1 MRQYGQL
8 QTDLKLN
15 LKNLV
20 MKYRDFKPYIKVS
33 SLTLGGGGI
42 GQVWGETTSEEAIQT
57 VRAALDNGI
66 NHFDVAPMYGKGE
79 AERIIGKSFNG
90 LDADN
95 IFFTTKCQLGTLP
108 DAEVYD
114 KLNHSLTRSL
124 DNMRLEKV
132 NLFLLHS
139 QLIEDNYKLFKFNE
153 MRAKSATTLSCFF
166 NGVIP
171 AFERLKKEGKIDH
184 WGIGGLGQEEAIIKA
199 LNHAHAPSAVQCVIN
214 PLNSAGAIGYVSEA
228 FNPQVILSECQQLD
242 IPILA
247 IRAVQAGALTSSMDR
262 SPHESGFDKTDFD
275 DFDKAEPFRDL
286 AIEWNESPASLAHRY
301 ALSVKGVASVI
312 LGVKSRTE
320 LKECV
325 EAEAKD
331 LLSQSE
337 IQQIE
342 NCLRG

>member
-1 MRQYGQL
+1 M
-8 QTDLKLN
+8 N
-15 LKNLV
+15 
-20 MKYRDFKPYIKVS
+20 YRDFKPYLKIS

-42 GQVWGETTSEEAIQT
+42 GQVWGETTSEEAVKT
-57 VRAALDNGI
+57 VHAAIDHGI

-79 AERIIGKSFNG
+79 AERIIGKSLNG
-90 LDADN
+90 SDADDL
-95 IFFTTKCQLGTLP
+95 FFTTKCQLGTLP
-108 DAEVYD
+108 DTEVYD
-114 KLNHSLTRSL
+114 KLNDSLTRSL
-124 DNMRLEKV
+124 DNMKLEKV

-139 QLIEDNYKLFKFNE
+139 QLIEDNYKLYKFDE

-166 NGVIP
+166 NAAIP
-171 AFERLKKEGKIDH
+171 AFERLQKEGKIDH
-184 WGIGGLGQEEAIIKA
+184 WGIGGLGQEEAIIQA
-199 LNHAHAPSAVQCVIN
+199 LNHSQAPSAVQCIIN

-228 FNPQVILSECQQLD
+228 FNPLAILSECQQLD

-262 SPHESGFDKTDFD
+262 SPHESGFDKSDFD

-286 AIEWNESPASLAHRY
+286 ANEWGESPASLAHRY
-301 ALSVKGVASVI
+301 ALSIKGVASVI
-312 LGVKSRTE
+312 LGVKNRTE

-331 LLSQSE
+331 LLSDSE

-342 NCLRG
+342 NCLKG

>member
-1 MRQYGQL
+1 M
-8 QTDLKLN
+8 N
-15 LKNLV
+15 
-20 MKYRDFKPYIKVS
+20 YRDFKPYLKIS

-42 GQVWGETTSEEAIQT
+42 GQVWGETTSEEAIKT
-57 VRAALDNGI
+57 VHAAIDHGI

-79 AERIIGKSFNG
+79 AERVIGQSLNG
-90 LDADN
+90 LNLDN
-95 IFFTTKCQLGTLP
+95 LFFTTKCQLGTLP
-108 DAEVYD
+108 DNEVYD
-114 KLNHSLTRSL
+114 KLNDSITRSL
-124 DNMRLEKV
+124 DNMKLEKV

-139 QLIEDNYKLFKFNE
+139 QLIEDNYKLFKFDE

-166 NGVIP
+166 NAAIP
-171 AFERLKKEGKIDH
+171 AFERLQKEGKIDH
-184 WGIGGLGQEEAIIKA
+184 WGIGGLGQEEAIIQA
-199 LNHAHAPSAVQCVIN
+199 LNHSQAPSAVQCVIN

-228 FNPQVILSECQQLD
+228 FNPLAILYECQQLD

-262 SPHESGFDKTDFD
+262 SPHESGFDKSDFD

-286 AIEWNESPASLAHRY
+286 AIEWGESPASLAHRY
-301 ALSVKGVASVI
+301 ALSIKGVASVI
-312 LGVKSRTE
+312 LGVKNRTE

-331 LLSQSE
+331 LLSDSE

-342 NCLRG
+342 NCLKG

>member
-1 MRQYGQL
+1 M
-8 QTDLKLN
+8 N
-15 LKNLV
+15 
-20 MKYRDFKPYIKVS
+20 YRDFKPYTKVS

-57 VRAALDNGI
+57 VHAALDYGI

-79 AERIIGKSFNG
+79 AERIIGKSLDG
-90 LDADN
+90 LDADKL
-95 IFFTTKCQLGTLP
+95 FFTTKCQLGTLP
-108 DAEVYD
+108 DNEVYD
-114 KLNHSLTRSL
+114 KLNHSLARSL
-124 DNMRLEKV
+124 ENMKLEKV

-139 QLIEDNYKLFKFNE
+139 QLIEDSYKLFKFDE

-166 NGVIP
+166 NAAIP
-171 AFERLKKEGKIDH
+171 AFERLKQEGKIDH

-199 LNHAHAPSAVQCVIN
+199 LNHSQAPSAVQCVIN

-228 FNPQVILSECQQLD
+228 FNPQAILSECQQLD

-262 SPHESGFDKTDFD
+262 SPHESGFDKSDFE
-275 DFDKAEPFRDL
+275 DFDKAQPFRDL
-286 AIEWNESPASLAHRY
+286 AIDWDESPASLAHRY
-301 ALSVKGVASVI
+301 ALSTQGVSSVI
-312 LGVKSRTE
+312 LGVKNRIE

-342 NCLRG
+342 NCLKH

>member
-1 MRQYGQL
+1 M
-8 QTDLKLN
+8 N
-15 LKNLV
+15 H
-20 MKYRDFKPYIKVS
+20 RDFKPYLKIS

-42 GQVWGETTSEEAIQT
+42 GQVWGETTSEEAIKT
-57 VRAALDNGI
+57 VHAAIDHGI

-79 AERIIGKSFNG
+79 AERIIGKSLNG
-90 LDADN
+90 SDADDL
-95 IFFTTKCQLGTLP
+95 FFTTKCQLGTLP
-108 DAEVYD
+108 DTEVYD
-114 KLNHSLTRSL
+114 KLNDSLTRSL
-124 DNMRLEKV
+124 DNMKLEKV

-139 QLIEDNYKLFKFNE
+139 QLIEDNYKLYKFDE

-166 NGVIP
+166 NAAIP
-171 AFERLKKEGKIDH
+171 AFERLQKEGKIDH
-184 WGIGGLGQEEAIIKA
+184 WGIGGLGQEEAIIQA
-199 LNHAHAPSAVQCVIN
+199 LNHSQAPSAVQCVIN

-228 FNPQVILSECQQLD
+228 FNPLAILYQCQQLD

-262 SPHESGFDKTDFD
+262 SPHESGFDKSDFD

-286 AIEWNESPASLAHRY
+286 AIEWGESPASLAHRY
-301 ALSVKGVASVI
+301 ALSIKGVASVI
-312 LGVKSRTE
+312 LGVKNRTE

-331 LLSQSE
+331 LLSDSE

-342 NCLRG
+342 NCLKG

>member
-1 MRQYGQL
+1 M
-8 QTDLKLN
+8 N
-15 LKNLV
+15 
-20 MKYRDFKPYIKVS
+20 YRDFKPYSKIS

-42 GQVWGETTSEEAIQT
+42 GQVWGETTSKEAIKT
-57 VRAALDNGI
+57 VHAALDYGI

-79 AERIIGKSFNG
+79 AERVIGQSLNG
-90 LDADN
+90 LNLDN
-95 IFFTTKCQLGTLP
+95 LFFTTKCQLGTLP
-108 DAEVYD
+108 DNEVYD
-114 KLNHSLTRSL
+114 KLNDSITRSL
-124 DNMRLEKV
+124 DNMKLEKV

-139 QLIEDNYKLFKFNE
+139 QLIEDNYKLFKFDE

-166 NGVIP
+166 NAAIP
-171 AFERLKKEGKIDH
+171 AFERLQKEGKIDH
-184 WGIGGLGQEEAIIKA
+184 WGIGGLGQEEAIIQA
-199 LNHAHAPSAVQCVIN
+199 LNHSQAPSAVQCVIN

-228 FNPQVILSECQQLD
+228 FNPLAILSECQHLD

-262 SPHESGFDKTDFD
+262 SPHESGFDKSDFD

-286 AIEWNESPASLAHRY
+286 AIEWGESPASLAHRY
-301 ALSVKGVASVI
+301 ALSIKGVASVI
-312 LGVKSRTE
+312 LGVKNRTE

-331 LLSQSE
+331 LLSDSE

-342 NCLRG
+342 NCLKG

>member
-1 MRQYGQL
+1 M
-8 QTDLKLN
+8 N
-15 LKNLV
+15 
-20 MKYRDFKPYIKVS
+20 YRDFKPYLKIS

-42 GQVWGETTSEEAIQT
+42 GQVWGETTSEEAVKT
-57 VRAALDNGI
+57 VHAAIDHGI

-79 AERIIGKSFNG
+79 AERIIGKSLNG
-90 LDADN
+90 SDADDL
-95 IFFTTKCQLGTLP
+95 FFTTKCQLGTLP
-108 DAEVYD
+108 DTEVYD
-114 KLNHSLTRSL
+114 KLNDSLTRSL
-124 DNMRLEKV
+124 DNMKLEKV

-139 QLIEDNYKLFKFNE
+139 QLIEDNYKLYKFDE

-166 NGVIP
+166 NAAIP

-184 WGIGGLGQEEAIIKA
+184 WGIGGLGQEEAIIQA
-199 LNHAHAPSAVQCVIN
+199 LNHSQAPSAVQCVIN
-214 PLNSAGAIGYVSEA
+214 PLNSAGAIGYVSAA
-228 FNPQVILSECQQLD
+228 FNPLAILSECQQLD

-262 SPHESGFDKTDFD
+262 SPHESGFDKSDFD

-286 AIEWNESPASLAHRY
+286 AIEWGESPASLAHRY
-301 ALSVKGVASVI
+301 ALSIKGVASVI
-312 LGVKSRTE
+312 LGVKNRTE

-331 LLSQSE
+331 LLSDSE

-342 NCLRG
+342 NCIKG

>member
-1 MRQYGQL
+1 M
-8 QTDLKLN
+8 N
-15 LKNLV
+15 H
-20 MKYRDFKPYIKVS
+20 RDFKPYLKIS

-42 GQVWGETTSEEAIQT
+42 GQVWGETTSEEAIKT
-57 VRAALDNGI
+57 VHAAIDHGI

-79 AERIIGKSFNG
+79 AERIIGKSLNG
-90 LDADN
+90 SDADDL
-95 IFFTTKCQLGTLP
+95 FFTTKCQLGTLP
-108 DAEVYD
+108 DTEVYD
-114 KLNHSLTRSL
+114 KLNDSLTRSL
-124 DNMRLEKV
+124 DNMKLEKV

-139 QLIEDNYKLFKFNE
+139 QLIEDNFKLYKFDE

-166 NGVIP
+166 NAAIP
-171 AFERLKKEGKIDH
+171 AFERLQKEGKIDH
-184 WGIGGLGQEEAIIKA
+184 WGIGGLGQEEAIIQA
-199 LNHAHAPSAVQCVIN
+199 LNHSQAPSAVQCVIN

-228 FNPQVILSECQQLD
+228 FNPLAILSECQQLD

-262 SPHESGFDKTDFD
+262 SPHESGFDKSDFD

-286 AIEWNESPASLAHRY
+286 AIEWGESPASLAHRY
-301 ALSVKGVASVI
+301 ALSIKGVASVI
-312 LGVKSRTE
+312 LGIKNRTE

-331 LLSQSE
+331 LLSDSE

-342 NCLRG
+342 NCLKG

>member
-1 MRQYGQL
+1 M
-8 QTDLKLN
+8 N
-15 LKNLV
+15 
-20 MKYRDFKPYIKVS
+20 YRDFKPYLKIS

-42 GQVWGETTSEEAIQT
+42 GQVWGETTSEEAVKT
-57 VRAALDNGI
+57 VHAAIDHGI

-79 AERIIGKSFNG
+79 AERIIGKSLNG
-90 LDADN
+90 SDADDL
-95 IFFTTKCQLGTLP
+95 FFTTKCQLGTLP
-108 DAEVYD
+108 DTEVYD
-114 KLNHSLTRSL
+114 KLNDSLTRSL
-124 DNMRLEKV
+124 DNMKLEKV

-139 QLIEDNYKLFKFNE
+139 QLIEDHYKLYKFDE

-166 NGVIP
+166 NAAIP
-171 AFERLKKEGKIDH
+171 AFERLQKEGKIDH
-184 WGIGGLGQEEAIIKA
+184 WGIGGLGQEEAIIQA
-199 LNHAHAPSAVQCVIN
+199 LNHSQAPSAVQCVIN

-228 FNPQVILSECQQLD
+228 FNPLAILYECQQLD

-262 SPHESGFDKTDFD
+262 SPHESGFDKSDFD

-286 AIEWNESPASLAHRY
+286 AIEWGESPASLAHRY
-301 ALSVKGVASVI
+301 ALSIKGVASVI
-312 LGVKSRTE
+312 LGVKNRTE

-331 LLSQSE
+331 LLSDSE

-342 NCLRG
+342 NCLKG

>member
-1 MRQYGQL
+1 M
-8 QTDLKLN
+8 N
-15 LKNLV
+15 
-20 MKYRDFKPYIKVS
+20 YRDFKPFSKVS

-42 GQVWGETTSEEAIQT
+42 GQVWGETTAEEAIRT
-57 VRAALDNGI
+57 VHTALDHGI

-79 AERIIGKSFNG
+79 AERIIGKS
-90 LDADN
+90 LDGADTDDL
-95 IFFTTKCQLGTLP
+95 FFTTKCQLGTLQ
-108 DAEVYD
+108 DDEVYD

-124 DNMRLEKV
+124 ENMKLNKI

-139 QLIEDNYKLFKFNE
+139 QLIEDNYKLFKFDE
-153 MRAKSATTLSCFF
+153 MRAQSTTTLSCYF
-166 NGVIP
+166 NAVIP
-171 AFERLKKEGKIDH
+171 AFERLKQEGKIDH

-199 LNHAHAPSAVQCVIN
+199 LNHSQAPSAVQCVIN

-228 FNPQVILSECQQLD
+228 FNPQAILSECQQLD

-262 SPHESGFDKTDFD
+262 SPHESGFDKSDFE
-275 DFDKAEPFRDL
+275 DFDKAQPFRDL
-286 AIEWNESPASLAHRY
+286 AIDWDESPASLAHRY
-301 ALSVKGVASVI
+301 ALSTQGVSSVI
-312 LGVKSRTE
+312 LGVKNRIE

-342 NCLRG
+342 NCLKH